1 MQGED
6 DGGRKYSTQ
15 NKHHFQ
21 PYLIFCVFMC
31 GRFLFY
37 LFLLRQ
43 DAIEEFQVVSKYTF
57 LGAILFS
64 FIEPL
69 NIL

>member
-6 DGGRKYSTQ
+6 DGERRYSTQ
-15 NKHHFQ
+15 NKQHFQ
-21 PYLIFCVFMC
+21 PHLILCVFMC